1 MIITCGTSCAVRL
14 RSRRGRRTLAV
25 RMIIIIVIIM
35 IVIVIVIVL
44 IIGVVVVVVEVVV
57 VVVDLGTLISA
68 VSQASGQALSPE
80 LVYLKLCIY
89 IYIYI

>member
-57 VVVDLGTLISA
+57 VVDLGTLISA